1 MMAARPF
8 AGILHKEAQMLEC
21 LVMLI
26 VWVIIAIIVLYILET
41 VLAPFISLPPPVYML
56 IRLLIGLLVL
66 IAFLN
71 CCGFFGAVGHDGNFG
86 LYFTPRH

>member
-1 MMAARPF
+1 
-8 AGILHKEAQMLEC
+8 MLEC

-26 VWVIIAIIVLYILET
+26 VWVIIAVIVLYILES
-41 VLAPFISLPPPVYML
+41 VLAPFIALPAPVYML

-71 CCGFFGAVGHDGNFG
+71 CCGFLGGSGHGSFG
-86 LYFTPRH
+86 LDFGPHR